1 MGVPATDIP
10 TRGPIRGAAAAA
22 AADLGTS
29 QRQIGDHAVIEA
41 GKDLV
46 RHLTV
51 DESRAID
58 FLGPEIRVY
67 ATPAMIEDAEFACR
81 DLLLTM
87 IDPGQD
93 SVGTYVEFFHVGSA
107 PIGSEVALRVALVSS
122 TDRRVVFE
130 VAFTGTKASATA
142 GTNGPSCPLKS

>member
-1 MGVPATDIP
+1 M
-10 TRGPIRGAAAAA
+10 
-22 AADLGTS
+22 
-29 QRQIGDHAVIEA
+29 IEA

-46 RHLTV
+46 RHLTI
-51 DESRAID
+51 DDRRAID
-58 FLGPEIRVY
+58 FLGPETRVY

-87 IDPGQD
+87 TDPGQD

-107 PIGSEVALRVALVSS
+107 PIRAEVALRVAIVSS
-122 TDRRVVFE
+122 TDRRGCLRSPLPTV
-130 VAFTGTKASATA
+130 TKSSATA

>member
-1 MGVPATDIP
+1 M
-10 TRGPIRGAAAAA
+10 
-22 AADLGTS
+22 
-29 QRQIGDHAVIEA
+29 IEA

-87 IDPGQD
+87 TDPGQD

-107 PIGSEVALRVALVSS
+107 PIEAEVALRVAIVSS
-122 TDRRVVFE
+122 TDRRVMFE
-130 VAFTGTKASATA
+130 VAFTYRDQIIGHGRHERAIVSIEK
-142 GTNGPSCPLKS
+142 LKKRLSGVA

>member
-1 MGVPATDIP
+1 MAPLLATQSEQPVQPWTVNDHSTRIPNRGRSDLRTPQMLMGD
-10 TRGPIRGAAAAA
+10 
-22 AADLGTS
+22 
-29 QRQIGDHAVIEA
+29 QAVIEA

-67 ATPAMIEDAEFACR
+67 ATPTMIEDAEFACR

-87 IDPGQD
+87 TDPGQD

-107 PIGSEVALRVALVSS
+107 PIAAEVGLRVALVSS
-122 TDRRVVFE
+122 TDRRVMFE
-130 VAFTGTKASATA
+130 VA
-142 GTNGPSCPLKS
+142 